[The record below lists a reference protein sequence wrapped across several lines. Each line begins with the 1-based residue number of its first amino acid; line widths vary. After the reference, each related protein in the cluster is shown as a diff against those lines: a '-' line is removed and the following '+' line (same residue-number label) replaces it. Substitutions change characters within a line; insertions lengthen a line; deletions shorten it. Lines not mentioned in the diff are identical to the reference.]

1 MIKPRNIR
9 KIRSFWAKVCIKDKK
24 ALAILL
30 YMHID
35 MNARKWYNNSVIQR
49 EQKHSITIYLISIHI
64 WK

>member
-1 MIKPRNIR
+1 M
-9 KIRSFWAKVCIKDKK
+9 
-24 ALAILL
+24 
-30 YMHID
+30 YID